1 MATVLMN
8 GQKLRSEIE
17 DSKYLEKLFR
27 KKSVILCSNI
37 NLNLLEISLK
47 LASVHFYSIILATN
61 LLYLATLVLK
71 LSLFLEKRVDEVH
84 RFRR

>member
-1 MATVLMN
+1 METVLEN
-8 GQKLRSEIE
+8 CQKLRTNN
-17 DSKYLEKLFR
+17 YLEKISYSLFEY
-27 KKSVILCSNI
+27 KLESVRNQ
-37 NLNLLEISLK
+37 LEISF
-47 LASVHFYSIILATN
+47 SRHFYSFIVDTN